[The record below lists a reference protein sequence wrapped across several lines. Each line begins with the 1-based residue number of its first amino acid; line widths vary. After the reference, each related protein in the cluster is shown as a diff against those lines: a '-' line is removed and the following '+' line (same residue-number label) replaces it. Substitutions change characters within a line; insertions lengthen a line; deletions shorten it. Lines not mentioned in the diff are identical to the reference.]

1 MSLARFRKTLQAN
14 PAQDPQIV
22 ADAVAELVDIPP
34 GQRPFRTVVDEMGM
48 GDALQNDNEQQA

>member
-1 MSLARFRKTLQAN
+1 
-14 PAQDPQIV
+14 
-22 ADAVAELVDIPP
+22 VAELVDTPP